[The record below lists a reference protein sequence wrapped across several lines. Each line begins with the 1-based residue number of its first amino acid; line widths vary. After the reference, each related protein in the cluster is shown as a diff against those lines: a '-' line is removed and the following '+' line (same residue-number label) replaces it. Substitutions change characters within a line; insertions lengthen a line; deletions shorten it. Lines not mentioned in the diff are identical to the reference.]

1 MPPNTSMKCP
11 LTSADSKSSPTL
23 LMLHSGKT
31 FHEHICNY
39 VFCWHKL
46 ELEQSLFNLLPESV
60 IHHINVLHSGV
71 VFRILGHSNGRLAV
85 TVDGEFG
92 NVISK
97 FSQQLP
103 QPHRFMSSKVG
114 CHIFSIR
121 GGGGYCG
128 LSLAAPADCSSTNEK
143 GIASG

>member
-1 MPPNTSMKCP
+1 MKCP
-11 LTSADSKSSPTL
+11 LIPADPKSSSTL
-23 LMLHSGKT
+23 LMLHSHKC
-31 FHEHICNY
+31 FCEHISHH
-39 VFCWHKL
+39 VVCWHKL
-46 ELEQSLFNLLPESV
+46 ELEQSLLNLLPEPV
-60 IHHINVLHSGV
+60 IHHINVLHPGM

-92 NVISK
+92 NVVSK

-103 QPHRFMSSKVG
+103 QLHGLMSCKVG

-128 LSLAAPADCSSTNEK
+128 LLLAAPADCSSTNEK